1 MKHNKCKVTAS
12 DEGTAVTTKGN
23 QRARYYPHACAK
35 EVRTPRAQ
43 ETFPRKHSDDGWDLN
58 QRSLPPQAATLWI
71 LAL

>member
-35 EVRTPRAQ
+35 EVEAPRAQ
-43 ETFPRKHSDDGWDLN
+43 ETFPNHREKDTRDPHFPEVSTQWEE
-58 QRSLPPQAATLWI
+58 TEHK
-71 LAL
+71 